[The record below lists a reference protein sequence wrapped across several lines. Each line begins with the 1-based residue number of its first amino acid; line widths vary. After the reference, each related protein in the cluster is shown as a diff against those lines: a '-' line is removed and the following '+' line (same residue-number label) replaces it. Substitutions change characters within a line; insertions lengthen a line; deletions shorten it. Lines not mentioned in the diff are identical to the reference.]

1 MSQDIRGPPA
11 QRARRIYPGSEDPNS
26 YSELCPRPV
35 WDSDWEPGASCR
47 CQAPG
52 GQSSPDLQGRPGSS

>member
-11 QRARRIYPGSEDPNS
+11 QRARPIYPGSEDPNS

-35 WDSDWEPGASCR
+35 WDSDWEPGAIV
-47 CQAPG
+47 P
-52 GQSSPDLQGRPGSS
+52 LPGSWGAEQP